1 MYSSAVVKAPAK
13 LNLALNITG
22 IRDDGYHLMSMVM
35 QAIDLCDI
43 IELKKNDNGT
53 IKISCDKSSLPC
65 DSTNIAYRAAEA
77 FFEYTGETNHGVT
90 INITKNIPMQAGLG
104 GGSAD
109 GAAVLVGLNH
119 MYSAGLAQGE
129 LCKIGL
135 PVGAD
140 IPFCINGGTALAEG
154 IGEILTPM
162 PLLPECH
169 IVVAKPAAGINT
181 AQAFKKYDSM
191 GSKRS
196 ADINK
201 IKDAVFAGDL
211 RAVCAN
217 MYNVLQ
223 EVAEL
228 PEIDS
233 LCKKIS
239 GYGALGAM
247 MSGSGSAVF
256 GIFDSKK
263 NAKRCLTSL
272 LGEVDSIFLAAPAGY
287 GAQLVCNRKY
297 ISDDYISLEE

>member
-22 IRDDGYHLMSMVM
+22 RRVDGNHLMCMVM

-43 IELKKNDNGT
+43 IELDKNDDGI
-53 IKISCDKSSLPC
+53 IKLSCNRSNLPC

-77 FFEYTGETNHGVT
+77 FFEYTGEANRGVS
-90 INITKNIPMQAGLG
+90 INIIKNIPMQAGLG

-119 MYSAGLAQGE
+119 MYSAGLSQDE

-135 PVGAD
+135 PIGAD

-169 IVVAKPAAGINT
+169 IIVAKPSAGINT
-181 AQAFKKYDSM
+181 AQAFKKYDSA
-191 GSKRS
+191 GSKKS
-196 ADINK
+196 ADINQ

-211 RAVCAN
+211 RTVCAN

-228 PEIDS
+228 PEINS
-233 LCKKIS
+233 LCKKITN
-239 GYGALGAM
+239 YGALGAM

-263 NAKRCLTSL
+263 NAKRCLISL
-272 LGEVDSIFLAAPAGY
+272 LGEVDSIFLVSPADY
-287 GAQLVCNRKY
+287 GAQLVCNRRY
-297 ISDDYISLEE
+297 SEDDYISIEE